1 MTVLHPLI
9 LIYQMSAL
17 YCNFNIYSRQTFGC
31 RMSESTRHYLIGED
45 KVGTVFKILQAVES
59 NHLGL
64 VRGLSRRMDTRFLRI
79 RRNRQL
85 GVAEQDAPRLSSPS
99 AKSDMLLDFVEGSQ
113 LWSRERV
120 PAPRRLRLA
129 LWVLLPVELFW
140 AIWLATIVTGA
151 TACRGPICT
160 VTTLDHHAAALLACG
175 VFSVAGL
182 VGLMPTTRGFSR
194 CNGPEVI
201 GLAAATATSGASL
214 LGIAALMIGALV
226 LLIIPATFIL
236 ASTATSRRETDHAR
250 SRAPFPI
257 ALVDVASR
265 SRTR

>member
-1 MTVLHPLI
+1 L
-9 LIYQMSAL
+9 Q
-17 YCNFNIYSRQTFGC
+17 QTG
-31 RMSESTRHYLIGED
+31 TAKLRHFELASGGP
-45 KVGTVFKILQAVES
+45 VTGR
-59 NHLGL
+59 H
-64 VRGLSRRMDTRFLRI
+64 R
-79 RRNRQL
+79 
-85 GVAEQDAPRLSSPS
+85 SPS
-99 AKSDMLLDFVEGSQ
+99 QSSRADLLSDFVERCQPWG
-113 LWSRERV
+113 RERV
-120 PAPRRLRLA
+120 PVPRQLRWA
-129 LWVLLPVELFW
+129 LWAFIPVELFW
-140 AIWLATIVTGA
+140 AIWLATIVTGS

-160 VTTLDHHAAALLACG
+160 VITLDHHAAALLACG

-182 VGLMPTTRGFSR
+182 VGLIPTTRGFSR

-214 LGIAALMIGALV
+214 LGIAALMTGALI